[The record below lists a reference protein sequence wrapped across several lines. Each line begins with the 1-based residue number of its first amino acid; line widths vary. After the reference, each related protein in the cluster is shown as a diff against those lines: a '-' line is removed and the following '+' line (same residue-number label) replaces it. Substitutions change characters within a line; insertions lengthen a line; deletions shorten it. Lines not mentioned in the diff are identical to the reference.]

1 MEVKVIRVKIVNY
14 EAIHVE
20 GEGERF
26 NKNIAVFY
34 LKDGMTIAKWGSK
47 LMISMTEVDFTKP
60 FKYQYQTLSKGGY
73 FKDIFLY
80 GNCRHKHSPKVID
93 DCVVIDFD
101 PFGPKGSLG
110 NVYIGNIDE
119 VKPVYTELVFDEVQ
133 KFKSMTLKK

>member
-1 MEVKVIRVKIVNY
+1 MIRIKIVNY
-14 EAIHVE
+14 EVIHVE
-20 GEGERF
+20 GKYS
-26 NKNIAVFY
+26 NKNVAVLY
-34 LKDGMTIAKWGSK
+34 LKDGMSIVKWGSK
-47 LMISMTEVDFTKP
+47 LKISMTEITEEELKKS
-60 FKYQYQTLSKGGY
+60 FKYHYQSLSKGGY

-80 GNCRHKHSPKVID
+80 GNCRHKHSPKVVD

-119 VKPVYTELVFDEVQ
+119 VKPVYAELVFDQVQ